1 MWCKL
6 RLKSFTASLGRM
18 LHQSCLVSKCTV
30 CLLKVAT
37 QRCFPLWIKKLFSC
51 VVLNLY
57 CYIRA
62 AKGKDD
68 SLLVLGQTWVSR
80 KNPVVALFPVALNDM
95 RRDAVSHTGQLTA
108 YMKQWPS
115 LWQDQGI
122 TLNPPDRCHM
132 HARAHKYTRKQ
143 KWWRREGGSKTEGDI
158 NLKKTKKNTLS
169 HTQSSGHCLYC
180 CGSVQNAHTARCHAR
195 FPTMHMGSSSIRLHL
210 NTLSPLST
218 GVCVNLTCVASM
230 CVNCLCKVR

>member
-1 MWCKL
+1 MQTETKE
-6 RLKSFTASLGRM
+6 FHSLPRQNATPVLLGFKM
-18 LHQSCLVSKCTV
+18 Y

-80 KNPVVALFPVALNDM
+80 KNPAVALFPVALNDM

-108 YMKQWPS
+108 YTKQWPS

-143 KWWRREGGSKTEGDI
+143 KWWQRGGSKTEGDI
-158 NLKKTKKNTLS
+158 NLKKKKPTLS
-169 HTQSSGHCLYC
+169 RTQSSGHCLYC
-180 CGSVQNAHTARCHAR
+180 CRTHILYSAV
-195 FPTMHMGSSSIRLHL
+195 S
-210 NTLSPLST
+210 
-218 GVCVNLTCVASM
+218 
-230 CVNCLCKVR
+230 CKVSNYAQGILFHPIAS